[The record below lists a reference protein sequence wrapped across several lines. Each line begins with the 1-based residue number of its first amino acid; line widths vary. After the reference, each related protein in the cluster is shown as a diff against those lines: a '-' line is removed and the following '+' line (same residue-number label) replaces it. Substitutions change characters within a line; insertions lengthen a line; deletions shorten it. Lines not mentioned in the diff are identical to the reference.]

1 MSTQWPFL
9 QFAGSSHSFTSE
21 EQQRFSPEDISLQV
35 SSSHS
40 PVIVASTHFFLLLS
54 GIHGW
59 LQLQKK
65 DPSVLTQWPLVHRDS
80 SWHSF
85 TSEGAERSWLKTPSD
100 NIRNI
105 LKTNFE
111 LCFFG
116 GFGGEGRFRTHQC
129 TPAGCC
135 RSRSPFRSSIHN
147 RAVCSHSDLSCR
159 SPQRTEN
166 TRQCLQTRKEQR
178 C

>member
-9 QFAGSSHSFTSE
+9 QLAGSSHSFTSE

-85 TSEGAERSWLKTPSD
+85 TSEGAERSWLKTP
-100 NIRNI
+100 
-105 LKTNFE
+105 
-111 LCFFG
+111 LCCVFLG

-147 RAVCSHSDLSCR
+147 RAACSHSDLSCR

-166 TRQCLQTRKEQR
+166 TRQCLQTRKEQ
-178 C
+178 CC